1 MSNSMSIEQIKSAVK
16 YWWVPLLVG
25 ILFIVSGIYTLMTPT
40 ETFLVLTVF
49 FSVSFLVSGIFEV
62 FFALSARDSLEG
74 WGWLLVYGLINLV
87 VGMILINNP
96 EISVAT
102 LPIFIG
108 LLVMFRAI
116 TAIGSSMDLKR
127 NGVSDWSYLLILGIL
142 GIIFSF
148 ILIRNPGFAG
158 LSLGVW
164 VAIALITIGIAAA
177 FFSFRLKDLHTTAK
191 KISKG

>member
-1 MSNSMSIEQIKSAVK
+1 MSMEQIKSAVK

-148 ILIRNPGFAG
+148 ILIRNPGFVG

>member
-1 MSNSMSIEQIKSAVK
+1 MSMEQIKSAVK

-62 FFALSARDSLEG
+62 FFALSVRDSLEG

-102 LPIFIG
+102 LPIYIG

>member
-1 MSNSMSIEQIKSAVK
+1 MSMEQIKSAVK

-62 FFALSARDSLEG
+62 FFALSVRDSLEG

-102 LPIFIG
+102 LPIYIG

-142 GIIFSF
+142 GIVFSF
-148 ILIRNPGFAG
+148 ILIRNPGFVG

>member
-1 MSNSMSIEQIKSAVK
+1 MSMEQIKSAVK

-25 ILFIVSGIYTLMTPT
+25 ILFIVSGIYTLMTPM

-62 FFALSARDSLEG
+62 FFALSVRDSLEG

-102 LPIFIG
+102 LPIYIG

-148 ILIRNPGFAG
+148 ILIRNPGFVG

>member
-1 MSNSMSIEQIKSAVK
+1 MSMEQIKSAVK

-62 FFALSARDSLEG
+62 FFALSVRDSLEG

-102 LPIFIG
+102 LPIYIG

-148 ILIRNPGFAG
+148 ILIRNPGFVG

>member
-25 ILFIVSGIYTLMTPT
+25 ILFIVSGIYTLMTPM

-62 FFALSARDSLEG
+62 FFALSVRDSLEG

-102 LPIFIG
+102 LPIYIG

-148 ILIRNPGFAG
+148 ILIRNPGFVG

>member
-1 MSNSMSIEQIKSAVK
+1 MEQIKSAVK

-25 ILFIVSGIYTLMTPT
+25 ILFIVSGIYTLMTPM

-62 FFALSARDSLEG
+62 FFALSVRDSLEG

-102 LPIFIG
+102 LPIYIG